1 MTIKNEAPGAPGA
14 GTDATRRGVSSY
26 PNSTKSPSGCQIPDY
41 LTPSE
46 GAMGGDTMTA
56 EDVEI
61 IAYRNPIEALG
72 FAKVSHVL
80 THFNDLSDGA
90 FRLYCLLIEYAQQNS
105 QCWPGEERLAEDLSV
120 SRPTIARR
128 FVELAALELITRE
141 RRVGTSS
148 ITWIEPLE
156 KCEKLLPIVSNM
168 IQRRIKNDT
177 TVVSEMIRKEE
188 QENKNKTTTTTKPVV
203 VAQLSSLGIA
213 EKDAKEWAELYPLD
227 RISEVI
233 AASAVATENR
243 AGWIRKALVE
253 GWQFDTETDRRKA
266 EQSKRSAAI
275 VASLRHDNGGDHHG

>member
-1 MTIKNEAPGAPGA
+1 
-14 GTDATRRGVSSY
+14 
-26 PNSTKSPSGCQIPDY
+26 
-41 LTPSE
+41 
-46 GAMGGDTMTA
+46 MGGDAMTNN
-56 EDVEI
+56 EDTEQI
-61 IAYRNPIEALG
+61 IMYRDPIEALG

-80 THFNDLSDGA
+80 THFNELSDGA
-90 FRLYCLLIEYAQQNS
+90 FRLYCLLLKYAQQS
-105 QCWPGEERLAEDLSV
+105 EQCWPGEERLAEDLGT

-128 FVELAALELITRE
+128 FAELAELRLITRE

-156 KCEKLLPIVSNM
+156 TCENLLPVVSKM

-188 QENKNKTTTTTKPVV
+188 QEKENKTTTTPVV
-203 VAQLSSLGIA
+203 VSRSLFSIGVTEQDA
-213 EKDAKEWAELYPLD
+213 ESWVNIYGAD
-227 RISEVI
+227 RVVEVI

-243 AGWIRKALVE
+243 AGWIRKALEE